1 MKRLFLLLFIFAT
14 TINAS
19 QPRRHEVKIK
29 YPDQL
34 PMPAPVSFVVEVPEV
49 IIPAMSETLI
59 RSEYGT
65 TGELLVRTA
74 KKYLGCGYGAGQRG
88 PNRFDCSGLT
98 SWVYETEGIEISRS
112 SRSQYM
118 EGVAVTAE
126 ELQPGDLV
134 FFARGSDPGSI
145 YHVGMVVEA
154 DGRGGFKF
162 IHSANTGVCVTSSSD
177 AYYARHYYGARRI
190 LAAPGDRCFS
200 PEE

>member
-1 MKRLFLLLFIFAT
+1 MKRLLLLLFIFAT

-29 YPDQL
+29 YPDLL

-49 IIPAMSETLI
+49 IIPAMAEALI

-74 KKYLGCGYGAGQRG
+74 KKYLGCRYGAGQRG

-112 SRSQYM
+112 SRSQYT
-118 EGVAVTAE
+118 EGVAVTTE

-134 FFARGSDPGSI
+134 FFARGRNPESI

-154 DGRGGFKF
+154 DGHGNFKF
-162 IHSANTGVCVTSSSD
+162 IHSANTGVCVTSSTED
-177 AYYARHYYGARRI
+177 YYARHYYGARRI
-190 LAAPGDRCFS
+190 LANPGERVTDT
-200 PEE
+200 EE